1 MRAIIIQSDSNIPT
15 VSTKRLR
22 TGQVLS
28 TLAVLFLTF
37 DGVIKM
43 LHITPVV
50 ETFARMGWPDHL
62 AFGIGAL
69 ELALLAIY
77 LIPATAPLG
86 ALLWTGF
93 LGGAIA
99 SHLRLGDP
107 FFSHTIFPVY
117 VAGLLWAGLYLRD
130 ERLRSLA
137 PWR

>member
-1 MRAIIIQSDSNIPT
+1 MRAIIIQSDSNVPT
-15 VSTKRLR
+15 VSNKRLR

-37 DGVIKM
+37 DGVIKI
-43 LHITPVV
+43 LHTTPVV
-50 ETFARMGWPDHL
+50 EAFARMGWPDSL

-69 ELALLAIY
+69 ELACLALYLL
-77 LIPATAPLG
+77 PRTAALG
-86 ALLWTGF
+86 AILLSAF

-99 SHLRLGDP
+99 THLRIGDP

-117 VAGLLWAGLYLRD
+117 VAALLWGGLYLRD
-130 ERLRSLA
+130 ERVRALA